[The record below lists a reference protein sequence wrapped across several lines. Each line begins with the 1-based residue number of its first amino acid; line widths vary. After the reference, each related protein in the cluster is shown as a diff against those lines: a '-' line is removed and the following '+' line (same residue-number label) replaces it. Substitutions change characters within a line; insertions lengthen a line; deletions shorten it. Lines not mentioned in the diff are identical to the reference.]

1 MSFVQGRLSNSLPWS
16 VDHTLGNCLR
26 TLYCEPPHTFS
37 ELTKLSKDNTRFLPS
52 GRHFDGKGR
61 RSSGGRFSKVAKTF
75 GARKDI
81 RQTPTRFFC
90 KADLFICCKGT
101 KNWNNC
107 RVSCHETPLFWKH
120 RENHVTRNAPVKF
133 RDFRE
138 TGPSWKPFCRSPVT
152 GQRRELL
159 DMRTCGHACTL
170 SAVLYPTFSVAGT
183 RTSSLSRILTDSLV
197 LMRSCR
203 LSRERPLSFGVER
216 LFSFA
221 EILTSG
227 SGRWGRHCLLYTSP
241 SPRDA

>member
-16 VDHTLGNCLR
+16 VDYTLGNCLR
-26 TLYCEPPHTFS
+26 TLYCAPPHTFS
-37 ELTKLSKDNTRFLPS
+37 ELSKLSKDNTRFLPS

-138 TGPSWKPFCRSPVT
+138 TGPSWKPFYRSPVT

-159 DMRTCGHACTL
+159 GMRTCVSTL
-170 SAVLYPTFSVAGT
+170 
-183 RTSSLSRILTDSLV
+183 R
-197 LMRSCR
+197 C
-203 LSRERPLSFGVER
+203 PLSHLLCCR
-216 LFSFA
+216 HQDQFSFTYSYWQSSA
-221 EILTSG
+221 YEVM
-227 SGRWGRHCLLYTSP
+227 P
-241 SPRDA
+241 SFPWAPPFFWRGETVQFRRNFDQWQW